1 MARELAPAEG
11 EAASGYDRSH
21 AERWNDQS
29 QLSYV
34 DVPLCALALAAVQV
48 AKVPDLLGWKRCWC
62 PACPDLKPCGDRMWE
77 LACLR

>member
-21 AERWNDQS
+21 AERGNDQS

-34 DVPLCALALAAVQV
+34 DVPLCALELAAVQVGEHV
-48 AKVPDLLGWKRCWC
+48 AKVPDLLGLE
-62 PACPDLKPCGDRMWE
+62 ALLVESG
-77 LACLR
+77 LA